1 MCIVQR
7 QKNIPIPK
15 IKNPTN
21 VNASIISSLFIFS
34 NFQQSK
40 AIYLLYA
47 NIFYIINIFLY
58 IVNVKKTIKYKPI
71 QLEGGFWLVNYDFE
85 GTELGR
91 TFWTKEQAERF
102 IKKVK

>member
-1 MCIVQR
+1 M
-7 QKNIPIPK
+7 
-15 IKNPTN
+15 
-21 VNASIISSLFIFS
+21 FS
-34 NFQQSK
+34 NFLQSK

-47 NIFYIINIFLY
+47 NIFYFINIFLY
-58 IVNVKKTIKYKPI
+58 IVKMKKTIKYKPLL
-71 QLEGGFWLVNYDFE
+71 LEGGLWLVNYDFE